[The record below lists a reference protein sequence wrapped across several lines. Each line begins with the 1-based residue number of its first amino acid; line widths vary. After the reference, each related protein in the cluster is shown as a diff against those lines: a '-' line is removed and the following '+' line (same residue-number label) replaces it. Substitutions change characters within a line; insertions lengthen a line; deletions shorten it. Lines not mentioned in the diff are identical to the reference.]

1 MTVNEET
8 CVMANPEQNVI
19 EALQRTEISFEI
31 INIDPEFSDTA
42 AFCERYAYPP
52 ENTCNTIIV
61 VSKRGQKKY
70 AVCVVLANT
79 KLDVNKRVKNLLGTS
94 KASFATSDEMAELT
108 GMVVGGVTPFSLPAE
123 LPLYVDERI
132 MSREWVILGGG
143 SRRIKIKIAPEVFRK
158 LGAEIVSD
166 LALGD

>member
-1 MTVNEET
+1 
-8 CVMANPEQNVI
+8 MASPEQNVI
-19 EALQRTEISFEI
+19 EALQKIGIPYEI

-52 ENTCNTIIV
+52 KHTCNTIIV
-61 VSKRGQKKY
+61 VSKRGPKKHV
-70 AVCVVLANT
+70 ACVILANT

-94 KASFATSDEMAELT
+94 KASFATSDEVAELT
-108 GMVVGGVTPFSLPAE
+108 GMVMGGVTPFSLPAE
-123 LPLYVDERI
+123 LLLYVDERI
-132 MSREWVILGGG
+132 MSREWVVLGGG
-143 SRRIKIKIAPEVFRK
+143 SRGTKIKITPEVFRK